1 MTVGEDIK
9 EIEEKILM
17 RMMMMRRRMKMTM
30 MMMRRRMT
38 MMMMTMMTPG
48 VLGAKVLRLI
58 DDLTPGYNMLPP
70 VGHQRYDD
78 DDLDDNLDQPNTK
91 ESSDPPTIIC
101 IVLVTF
107 S

>member
-1 MTVGEDIK
+1 
-9 EIEEKILM
+9 
-17 RMMMMRRRMKMTM
+17 
-30 MMMRRRMT
+30 

-78 DDLDDNLDQPNTK
+78 DVDDNLDQPNTK
-91 ESSDPPTIIC
+91 ESSDPPNTIC
-101 IVLVTF
+101 IFLVTF
-107 S
+107 A